1 MNNLFIAFNSK
12 ENFKVLICAAD
23 EKSADMVA
31 KEYAADSFFE
41 GEFCISSFELKDER
55 FDCDYVLVEK

>member
-31 KEYAADSFFE
+31 KEYAADSFF
-41 GEFCISSFELKDER
+41 
-55 FDCDYVLVEK
+55 